1 MLANI
6 IGDVITNITDWVDE
20 ISSNWWFPFVIFG
33 IAWLDSVI
41 PVVPSETTV
50 IAGGVAAGAGDQR
63 LALVILAGAVGAFV
77 GDNIAYMIGRK
88 FEPRVRRWAER
99 KPSRL
104 ARMDGAAAQ
113 IHKRGGPLLITARF
127 IPGGRTILTISSGL
141 TEQPWRWFASWI
153 AVASVI
159 WATYAAGLGYAFGQA
174 FEDDH
179 TLAFLLAF
187 GAALTIT
194 VAIEVIRW
202 ARERR
207 KGDHDTGDAATELLD
222 RVID

>member
-6 IGDVITNITDWVDE
+6 LSDIISNITDWVDD

-63 LALVILAGAVGAFV
+63 LALVILAGAAGAFV
-77 GDNIAYMIGRK
+77 GDNIAYLIGRK
-88 FEPRVRRWAER
+88 FEPRVRRWAQR

-104 ARMDGAAAQ
+104 ARLDGAAAQ

-127 IPGGRTILTISSGL
+127 IPGGRTILTVSSGL
-141 TEQPWRWFASWI
+141 TEQPWRWFAPWI
-153 AVASVI
+153 ALASVI
-159 WATYAAGLGYAFGQA
+159 WATYAAGLGFAFGQA
-174 FEDDH
+174 FEDNH
-179 TLAFLLAF
+179 NLAFLLAF
-187 GAALTIT
+187 GVALTIT
-194 VAIEVIRW
+194 ISIEVIRW
-202 ARERR
+202 VRERR
-207 KGDHDTGDAATELLD
+207 KAGTEAAEASPILDAVD
-222 RVID
+222 